1 MSSCS
6 FSLSEFCLVGQ
17 HLRCPRP
24 VENVMKRSVVCPV
37 GLLTVTHQGGGS
49 MRRGQHTCRPG
60 PTYLFSPRGMH
71 APRAVCSACVNFFLF
86 LINLWAKITLDVLD
100 QFSPLSDD
108 LWAVGMATNFRVKIG
123 KIRPFTF
130 IRSRGI
136 LKQIAISPFWFLK
149 QVYLHESAMIRLDYV

>member
-1 MSSCS
+1 VSFVWLANIYVVHVQWKTLWNALSSV
-6 FSLSEFCLVGQ
+6 LSAYS
-17 HLRCPRP
+17 PW
-24 VENVMKRSVVCPV
+24 
-37 GLLTVTHQGGGS
+37 LTRGGGS